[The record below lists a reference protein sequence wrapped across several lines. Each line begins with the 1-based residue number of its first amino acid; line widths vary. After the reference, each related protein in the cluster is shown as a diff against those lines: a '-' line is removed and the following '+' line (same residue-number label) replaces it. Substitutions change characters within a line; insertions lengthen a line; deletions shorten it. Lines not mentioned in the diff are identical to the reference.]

1 MTRLRLVAGWVVA
14 LILLAATLGPTSH
27 AQQMQGDP
35 FRCVVAVS
43 TATTITAIGGDC
55 AARPGLTPW
64 ITDISFSTNAA
75 GITAD
80 SFNTLKYATAGSSC
94 ATAAVVFWG
103 AMTAAATQA
112 TATQSF
118 TTPLR
123 LIPNVDLC
131 WINSTAG
138 SKFLVIAGFY
148 KP

>member
-1 MTRLRLVAGWVVA
+1 MTRLRTVAGWIAA
-14 LILLAATLGPTSH
+14 LILLAAIVGPTSH

-35 FRCVVAVS
+35 FRCVVTVS

-55 AARPGLTPW
+55 VARPGFTPW

-75 GITAD
+75 GIAAD
-80 SFNTLKYATAGSSC
+80 SFNTLKYGTGTTC
-94 ATAAVVFWG
+94 GTGTTVFWA

-112 TATQSF
+112 TVSQSF

-123 LIPNVDLC
+123 LANAVDLC

-138 SKFLVIAGFY
+138 SKFLTIAGFY

>member
-1 MTRLRLVAGWVVA
+1 MRAVAGGILA
-14 LILLAATLGPTSH
+14 LILLAGLVGPSSH

-35 FRCVVAVS
+35 FRCVVATS
-43 TATTITAIGGDC
+43 TATTITAVGGDC
-55 AARPGLTPW
+55 VARPGLTPW

-80 SFNTLKYATAGSSC
+80 SFNTLKYGTGTTC
-94 ATAAVVFWG
+94 GTGTTVFWG
-103 AMTAAATQA
+103 AMTAAATQ
-112 TATQSF
+112 TTVSQSF

-123 LIPNVDLC
+123 LAAGVDLC